1 MNRFRALDIARG
13 VAILGTL
20 GTNIWIFTQTM
31 EMTWLSALSSALT
44 NGKFL
49 GLLTLMFGIGMQL
62 KHDSLQRRGLP
73 WRRIYIWS
81 MILLFLDGLLHYV
94 FVFEFD
100 VLMSYALVGII
111 ASFLMTRPK
120 KVIVPILLLSLA
132 IHGFS
137 QFGPTPWSSV
147 VDERPLTAEEERAM
161 SERFDDA
168 WLEDDGTIDW
178 SEVEYEWDVAST
190 YTGQVK
196 DRLSNIWEGRQEAI
210 MILPMNLAL
219 FLTGAL
225 LVQAGLIGTDRRAR
239 TLQRRV
245 LSFGLVVGI
254 PLLLLS
260 EWQAD
265 RFPVLGMGSRYVIA
279 PIVSFFYLGLVF
291 LWERTNVCRALQTGF
306 ENIGKMALTCYIGQN
321 VISSI
326 LFYKWGF
333 GLAPLESDAQ
343 TVLAWACIGFTLMLL
358 STIWLRYFERGP
370 IESLWKKAEA
380 LAYPKRP
387 TT

>member
-20 GTNIWIFTQTM
+20 GTNIWIFTRTM

-81 MILLFLDGLLHYV
+81 MILLFLDGFLHYV

-100 VLMSYALVGII
+100 VLMSYAFVGII
-111 ASFLMTRPK
+111 ASLLITRSK
-120 KVIVPILLLSLA
+120 KVILSVIILSLA
-132 IHGFS
+132 VHGFS
-137 QFGPTPWSSV
+137 QFGPTPWSIGG
-147 VDERPLTAEEERAM
+147 EEPPLTAEEERTLN
-161 SERFDDA
+161 ERFGGTLFDDRG
-168 WLEDDGTIDW
+168 EIDW
-178 SEVEYEWDVAST
+178 SEAEYEWDIAET
-190 YTGQVK
+190 YVGQVQ
-196 DRLSNIWEGRQEAI
+196 DRLAHFWEGRQEAI
-210 MILPMNLAL
+210 MIIPMNLAL
-219 FLTGAL
+219 FLIGAL

-245 LSFGLVVGI
+245 LLFGLLVGV

-260 EWQAD
+260 EYLPD
-265 RFPVLGMGSRYVIA
+265 RFPSLGMAGRYIIA
-279 PIVSFFYLGLVF
+279 PMVAFFYLGLVF
-291 LWERTNVCRALQTGF
+291 LWERTRFLPILQSGL
-306 ENIGKMALTCYIGQN
+306 EHVGKMALTCYIGQN

-326 LFYKWGF
+326 LFYEWGF